1 MLKTLANWLNNRTVK
16 KPPLRSDINGSH
28 PVITEGHAGELE
40 PIEESTSQLVLYD
53 ENLLE
58 RSRTQWEFGD
68 WDSLAKIE
76 RGALQHHPDRAKLAL
91 LAAAGHQQIGDMSA
105 TRQFTRLAQDWG
117 CSKKLISQ
125 ILIAGAYNT
134 LGRAATVAGDQRRAL
149 KHFETAIDTGAPGG
163 DLRLVTQARTTEQI
177 TQIFRIDSQLKQ
189 KSVYLELSDK
199 EEDNHPI
206 IDSSQLSLSPNQPYD
221 TAFYDAQK
229 AGSELSAKEVL
240 SLVFQAFKPESM
252 IDIGCGTGTWV
263 KIAKEL
269 GIKRTLGVDGEYAIN
284 SLVIPRNEFLFRDL
298 NSPLSD
304 LGRFELAISL
314 EVAEHLD
321 VDRADAFVRDLCKLS
336 NIILFSAAIPYQGGT
351 DHRNE
356 NWPEYW
362 AEKFLA
368 HGFATLDF
376 LRSKI
381 WNNKNI
387 EWWYRQNILIFAKEK
402 EIKTHFNNTSIADP
416 KSLTRIHPEL
426 FLKRAKKANP

>member
-1 MLKTLANWLNNRTVK
+1 MLKALANWLNNRTVK
-16 KPPLRSDINGSH
+16 RPSLRSDINSIH
-28 PVITEGHAGELE
+28 PVMTKEHADELE
-40 PIEESTSQLVLYD
+40 PIEEGASQLVPYD

-58 RSRTQWEFGD
+58 RSRTQWEYGD

-91 LAAAGHQQIGDMSA
+91 LAAAGYQQIGDMSA
-105 TRQFTRLAQDWG
+105 TRQFTRMAQDWG

-134 LGRAATVAGDQRRAL
+134 LGRAVTVGGDQRRAL
-149 KHFETAIDTGAPGG
+149 KYFETAIDTGAPGG
-163 DLRLVTQARTTEQI
+163 DLRLIIKARTTEQI
-177 TQIFRIDSQLKQ
+177 AQIFRIERQLKE
-189 KSVYLELSDK
+189 KSVHLELSDK
-199 EEDNHPI
+199 EKYNQPI
-206 IDSSQLSLSPNQPYD
+206 IKPSPISPCQNQAYD

-240 SLVFQAFKPESM
+240 SLVFQMFKPESM
-252 IDIGCGTGTWV
+252 IDIGCGTGTWI
-263 KIAKEL
+263 KTAKEL
-269 GIKRTLGVDGEYAIN
+269 GIKKTLGVDGEYAIN
-284 SLVIPRNEFLFRDL
+284 SLVIPRNEFLYRDL

-321 VDRADAFVRDLCKLS
+321 IDRADTFVRDLCKLS

-362 AEKFLA
+362 AEKFLV
-368 HGFATLDF
+368 HGFATLDL

-381 WNNKNI
+381 WDNENI

-402 EIKTHFNNTSIADP
+402 EIKTHFKGANIADP
-416 KSLTRIHPEL
+416 KYLTRIHPEL
-426 FLKRAKKANP
+426 LLKRAKKS